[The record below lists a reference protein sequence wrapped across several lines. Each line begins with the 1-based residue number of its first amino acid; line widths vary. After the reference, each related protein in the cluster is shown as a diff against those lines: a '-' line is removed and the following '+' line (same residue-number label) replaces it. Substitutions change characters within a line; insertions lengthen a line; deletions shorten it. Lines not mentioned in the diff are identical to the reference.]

1 MRLFLFL
8 AAAVSASEPGFEL
21 TIYNTDL
28 ALVKDRRDLTFPKG
42 RSSLPWEGVA
52 QTLDASSASFTSP
65 GAKMLEQNYRYD
77 LVSRD
82 VLLRKYLGRDVTLVQ
97 DAPTQD
103 GKAMTTETV
112 GRILSVEG
120 ERITSLESK
129 GKILLDPPGRV
140 VLPSLPEGL
149 LVQPTLVL
157 DLHSPQG
164 GAFPAELRYLCQGLS
179 WHADYIAVL
188 DSLDKTMDL
197 DGLVTLTNH
206 SGTPFKEAKLKLVA
220 GDVNLI
226 PTNPRPV
233 FAPRSA
239 PMAKAG
245 VGGSMDDEAP
255 PPGFTEQGL
264 MEYHLYSL
272 GRPATLLDNEQK
284 QISLLSARGSTVRK
298 RFVFD
303 ESDGS
308 KYWWWNHEAD
318 TKDGRKL
325 TVIVDVENK
334 EANHLGIA
342 LPKGKIRVY
351 KADGSGQLQF
361 VGEDQIDHTPRD
373 ETIHLALGQA
383 FELRGKRVVES
394 SNTVRSEKTETV
406 AVTLRNAKDEPVVA
420 EVVEHQSWPTWKVSQ
435 SSLGYE
441 KKDASTILFKVPVP
455 ARGEATLR
463 YTYWASWK

>member
-1 MRLFLFL
+1 MRQILIL
-8 AAAVSASEPGFEL
+8 AAAVAASEPVFEL

-28 ALVKDRRDLTFPKG
+28 ALVKDRRVLELPKG
-42 RSSLPWEGVA
+42 RSNLPWEGVA
-52 QTLDASSASFTSP
+52 QTLDASSASFSSP

-77 LVSRD
+77 LVSRE
-82 VLLRKYLGRDVTLVQ
+82 VLLRKYLGREVTLVQ
-97 DAPTQD
+97 EIHAQD
-103 GKAMTTETV
+103 GRTIETEIV
-112 GRILSVEG
+112 GKILSLEG

-140 VLPSLPEGL
+140 VLPSLPDGL

-157 DLHSPQG
+157 DVHSPQG
-164 GAFPAELRYLCQGLS
+164 GTFPSELRYLCHGLS
-179 WHADYIAVL
+179 WHADYIAIL
-188 DSLDKTMDL
+188 DSMDKTMDL
-197 DGLVTLTNH
+197 DGLVTLSNH

-220 GDVNLI
+220 GDVNMI
-226 PTNPRPV
+226 PENPRPV
-233 FAPRSA
+233 FA
-239 PMAKAG
+239 AKAAYASR
-245 VGGSMDDEAP
+245 GSSMAMDEAAP
-255 PPGFTEQGL
+255 AGFSEQGL

-284 QISLLSARGSTVRK
+284 QISLLSARGSNVRK

-303 ESDGS
+303 ESAGS
-308 KYWWWNHEAD
+308 KYWWWNQGAD

-325 TVIVDVENK
+325 AVIVDVENK

-342 LPKGKIRVY
+342 LPKGKVRVY

-373 ETIHLALGQA
+373 ETLHLALGQA

-394 SNTVRSEKTETV
+394 SNTAKSEKTETV
-406 AVTLRNAKDEPVVA
+406 AVTLRNSKDEPILA
-420 EVVEHQSWPTWKVSQ
+420 EVVEHQSWPTWKVTE
-435 SSLGYE
+435 SSPSFE
-441 KKDASTILFKVPVP
+441 KKDASTIVFKVTVP
-455 ARGEATLR
+455 ARGEATVR

>member
-8 AAAVSASEPGFEL
+8 AASVAASEPAFEL
-21 TIYNTDL
+21 TVYNSDL
-28 ALVKDRRDLTFPKG
+28 ALVKDRRDLAYPKG

-52 QTLDASSASFTSP
+52 QTLDASSASFTCP

-82 VLLRKYLGRDVTLVQ
+82 VLLRKYLGQEVTLVQ
-97 DAPTQD
+97 EVNAQD
-103 GKAMTTETV
+103 GRTLQTETV
-112 GRILSVEG
+112 GRILSLEG
-120 ERITSLESK
+120 DRITSLESK

-140 VLPSLPEGL
+140 VLPSLPDGL
-149 LVQPTLVL
+149 LVKPTLVL
-157 DLHSPQG
+157 DVHSPQG
-164 GAFPAELRYLCQGLS
+164 GTFPSELRYLCHGLS
-179 WHADYIAVL
+179 WHADYIAIL
-188 DSLDKTMDL
+188 DSLDKSLDL
-197 DGLVTLTNH
+197 DGLVTLSNH
-206 SGTPFKEAKLKLVA
+206 SGTPFKDAKLKLVA

-226 PTNPRPV
+226 PENPRPV
-233 FAPRSA
+233 YA
-239 PMAKAG
+239 AKAAFRS
-245 VGGSMDDEAP
+245 GGSAMALDEAAP
-255 PPGFTEQGL
+255 AGFSEQGL

-284 QISLLSARGSTVRK
+284 QISLLSARGAAVRK

-303 ESDGS
+303 ESEGS
-308 KYWWWNHEAD
+308 KYWWWNQGGD

-325 TVIVDVENK
+325 AVIVDVENK

-373 ETIHLALGQA
+373 ETIHLAIGQA
-383 FELRGKRVVES
+383 FELRGKRVVET
-394 SNTVRSEKTETV
+394 SNTVKSEKTETV

-420 EVVEHQSWPTWKVSQ
+420 EVVEHQSWPTWKVTESSQ
-435 SSLGYE
+435 SHE
-441 KKDASTILFKVPVP
+441 KKDASTIVFKVTVP
-455 ARGEATLR
+455 ARGEATVR